1 MNREKN
7 ILSLVA
13 LGLVG
18 SVVGV
23 AQAQPY
29 LINISGATAQQN
41 YFKAAA
47 STNDFLD
54 VDGDGVFSPSVDNLS
69 PFKVAPPYAANH
81 RWTVQYRAVGSG
93 NGLNEL
99 VTWGQTFATNAADI
113 PFSTAADGGFNNLTQ
128 YINAGATT
136 GPANLSNPGA
146 APNTSTT
153 TGVPSVLT
161 SGGGIRI
168 DIAPLDVPTL
178 WFTRIAGAGAFDL
191 APGTAGYGTN
201 AKVAT
206 DRNGAPV
213 AQGNLLDTLGGLN
226 TNLNNA
232 NTVYDTA
239 VSLVPVAAVTN
250 LGTGL
255 TQITKTG
262 LRYLTT
268 TGRAQNGENLIVVTR
283 DSGSGTRNAFMN
295 GLGVDP
301 SWGVGDNIL
310 ASNSSTNDNA
320 GPNYIP
326 SNKGGS
332 GRLEATVRNARLGV
346 GYTGAERGKGNWL
359 TGAQLEILAIRDD
372 LSGGTDFVRPTASNV
387 LNNGLRGQIDPS
399 TGSAYTTDGYRI
411 LGPANWVTIGDPRNQ
426 NELGGD
432 ATNTNPRMRNTEAA
446 KYINNLTRSIEAF
459 NSPTGAPTDFAPGEF
474 MASQYILVS
483 AADYVPSR
491 TSPTSYILNTA
502 RVQLSQDY
510 TLGASVLTDAGYST
524 FGTYTLNGKVPTRTT
539 LANTY
544 SDKVLVP
551 GGGSYINQGGATVAY
566 NGNLT
571 SRNRIA
577 GDFNGDGKRD
587 LNDATEM
594 LKAYRSR
601 NGGSP
606 WTAPSGTGAIAGAP
620 GTDAIIEVLG
630 DFNAD
635 GNFDAADIR
644 YWADGLAI
652 DPATG
657 KLDRKK
663 GYEAIDNAW
672 NALTGNN
679 NFFGTTKASGPAYVA
694 GESRFDIVSGTNPNT
709 PGFTPKADGVID
721 SNDRAYIAA
730 QIAGGDVDW
739 ANDLSKAVG
748 ADLSADVTGDL
759 KINGDDL
766 AAIKTALGVCDADFN
781 NDGFLD
787 FTDFDAFVEAFEAGE
802 ASSDFNGDGFIDFTD
817 FDAFVAAFELGC

>member
-7 ILSLVA
+7 LLGLVA

-18 SVVGV
+18 GVVGV

-54 VDGDGVFSPSVDNLS
+54 VDGDGVFSPTVDNLA
-69 PFKVAPPYAANH
+69 PFKVAAPYAANH

-93 NGLNEL
+93 NGLAEL
-99 VTWGQTFATNAADI
+99 VQWGQTFATAAGDI
-113 PFSTAADGGFNNLTQ
+113 PFNTAADGGFNNLTA

-136 GPANLSNPGA
+136 GPANLLNPGA

-178 WFTRIAGAGAFDL
+178 WYTRVAGTGAFNA
-191 APGTAGYGTN
+191 APGTTGYGNN
-201 AKVAT
+201 AKLAT
-206 DRNGAPV
+206 DRNGNPV
-213 AQGNLLDTLGGLN
+213 AQNNLLESLGALN
-226 TNLNNA
+226 TNTASPNA
-232 NTVYDTA
+232 STVYDTP
-239 VSLVPVAAVTN
+239 VSLVPVAPLTN

-255 TQITKTG
+255 RQVTKTE

-268 TGRAQNGENLIVVTR
+268 TGRNQNGENFIVVTR
-283 DSGSGTRNAFMN
+283 DSGSGTRNAFMS

-301 SWGVGDNIL
+301 SFGIGDNIL
-310 ASNSSTNDNA
+310 NSNSSTNDNA
-320 GPNYIP
+320 GLNFIP

-332 GRLEATVRNARLGV
+332 GRVEATVRNARIAV
-346 GYTGAERGKGNWL
+346 GYTGAERGKGSWL
-359 TGAQLEILAIRDD
+359 TGGQIEILAVKDD
-372 LSGGTDFVRPTASNV
+372 LTGGTQYVRPTASAV
-387 LNNGLRGQIDPS
+387 VNNGLIGQIDPS
-399 TGSAYTTDGYRI
+399 TGTAYTSDGYRI
-411 LGPANWVTIGDPRNQ
+411 IGPANWVTIGDPRNQ
-426 NELGGD
+426 AELGG
-432 ATNTNPRMRNTEAA
+432 TPGNTNPRLANTEAA

-459 NSPTGAPTDFAPGEF
+459 NLITTPTDFAPGEF
-474 MASQYILVS
+474 MANQYILVS
-483 AADYVPSR
+483 AADFVPDRNNPS
-491 TSPTSYILNTA
+491 SYISNTQ
-502 RVQLSQDY
+502 RVQPSQDY
-510 TLGASVLTDAGYST
+510 TLSVNALSDPAYVS
-524 FGTYTLNGKVPTRTT
+524 FGTVTLNGKVPTRTT
-539 LANTY
+539 AAATY
-544 SDKVLVP
+544 SDQALVP
-551 GGGSYINQGGATVAY
+551 AGGSYINQGGVIIAY

-577 GDFNGDGKRD
+577 GDFDGNGVRD
-587 LNDATEM
+587 INDASEM

-601 NGGSP
+601 NGGP
-606 WTAPSGTGAIAGAP
+606 AWVAPAGTGAIAGAP

-635 GNFDAADIR
+635 GSFNSADIR

-652 DPATG
+652 TGG
-657 KLDRKK
+657 KLDRKA

-672 NALTGNN
+672 NALTGSD
-679 NFFGTTKASGPAYVA
+679 NFFGTTKSGGPAYIA
-694 GESRFDIVSGTNPNT
+694 GESRFDITNGTAPTT
-709 PGFTPKADGVID
+709 PGFTPKANGVID
-721 SNDRAYIAA
+721 ANDQAYIAA
-730 QIAGGDVDW
+730 QIAGGEVDW
-739 ANDLSKAVG
+739 ANDLGKAVG

-759 KINGDDL
+759 KINTDDL

-781 NDGFLD
+781 ADGFLD
-787 FTDFDAFVEAFEAGE
+787 FTDFDEFVVAFEAGE
-802 ASSDFNGDGFIDFTD
+802 ASSDFNADGFIDFTD

>member
-1 MNREKN
+1 
-7 ILSLVA
+7 
-13 LGLVG
+13 
-18 SVVGV
+18 
-23 AQAQPY
+23 
-29 LINISGATAQQN
+29 
-41 YFKAAA
+41 
-47 STNDFLD
+47 
-54 VDGDGVFSPSVDNLS
+54 
-69 PFKVAPPYAANH
+69 
-81 RWTVQYRAVGSG
+81 
-93 NGLNEL
+93 
-99 VTWGQTFATNAADI
+99 
-113 PFSTAADGGFNNLTQ
+113 
-128 YINAGATT
+128 
-136 GPANLSNPGA
+136 
-146 APNTSTT
+146 
-153 TGVPSVLT
+153 
-161 SGGGIRI
+161 
-168 DIAPLDVPTL
+168 
-178 WFTRIAGAGAFDL
+178 
-191 APGTAGYGTN
+191 
-201 AKVAT
+201 
-206 DRNGAPV
+206 
-213 AQGNLLDTLGGLN
+213 
-226 TNLNNA
+226 
-232 NTVYDTA
+232 
-239 VSLVPVAAVTN
+239 
-250 LGTGL
+250 
-255 TQITKTG
+255 
-262 LRYLTT
+262 
-268 TGRAQNGENLIVVTR
+268 
-283 DSGSGTRNAFMN
+283 
-295 GLGVDP
+295 
-301 SWGVGDNIL
+301 
-310 ASNSSTNDNA
+310 
-320 GPNYIP
+320 
-326 SNKGGS
+326 
-332 GRLEATVRNARLGV
+332 
-346 GYTGAERGKGNWL
+346 
-359 TGAQLEILAIRDD
+359 
-372 LSGGTDFVRPTASNV
+372 
-387 LNNGLRGQIDPS
+387 
-399 TGSAYTTDGYRI
+399 
-411 LGPANWVTIGDPRNQ
+411 VTIGDPRNQ

-432 ATNTNPRMRNTEAA
+432 ASNTNPRMRNTEAA

-491 TSPTSYILNTA
+491 TNPSSYVLNTQ

-544 SDKVLVP
+544 SDKALVP

-606 WTAPSGTGAIAGAP
+606 WTAPNGTGAIAGAP

-652 DPATG
+652 DPATS

-694 GESRFDIVSGTNPNT
+694 GESRFDITNGTNPTT
-709 PGFTPKADGVID
+709 PGFTPKANGVID
-721 SNDRAYIAA
+721 ANDQAYIAA
-730 QIAGGDVDW
+730 QIAGGEVDW

-781 NDGFLD
+781 ADGFLD
-787 FTDFDAFVEAFEAGE
+787 FTDFDAFVEAFEAGN
-802 ASSDFNGDGFIDFTD
+802 ASADFNGDGFLDFTD
-817 FDAFVAAFELGC
+817 FDAFVAAFEAGC